1 MISNAA
7 LKGEEIARN
16 LKVKEAESD
25 ARSQA
30 RGAPSYSAST
40 SKNTKD
46 L

>member
-7 LKGEEIARN
+7 LKGEEIAG

-30 RGAPSYSAST
+30 RGAPSYSASA